1 MSPASSLFLL
11 AESREHP
18 MHVGGL
24 ELFLPPDGA
33 DAVDVRDMF
42 LAAVA
47 TGEAAPLYRKRA
59 RRSLSS
65 LGQWGWEPDDAF
77 DLGHHVRA
85 SALPRP
91 GRVLDLLS
99 LCSQLHS
106 GLLDRHRPLWEAH
119 LIEGLADGRFALY
132 FKIHHALVDGVAALR
147 LLARQLSPDQATR
160 DQPAP
165 WAVGPVGPP
174 PHGEAAEDA
183 GAVGLSDAALRFG
196 RAVAAESAGLWP
208 ALNRTVRRAM
218 NDQAG
223 ALSFSA
229 PHSILNVPITGARR
243 FAAQS
248 WPIERI
254 RNVAHTAGTT
264 LNDVVLALC
273 SGALREYLLGL
284 DVLPDTSLIAMVPV
298 SLRGRTTGEDSVTAE
313 DGRGDGGGNALG
325 AVMCRLGTDL
335 ADPAQRL
342 ATVRASMLEGKESMT
357 GMTPIQVML
366 MSALGISPLA
376 LYPLLGLTGVV
387 RPPFNLV
394 ISNVPGPER
403 PMFWNGARLDGL
415 YPLSIPLDGQ
425 ALNITCTSYSDKL
438 AFGLT
443 GCRRTLPHLQRLLT
457 HLDDELAALEKATGA

>member
-11 AESREHP
+11 AESRERP

-24 ELFLPPDGA
+24 ELFVPPDGA

-42 LAAVA
+42 LATVA

-77 DLGHHVRA
+77 DLGYHVRA

-99 LCSQLHS
+99 LCSRLHS

-147 LLARQLSPDQATR
+147 LLARQLSPDPAVR

-165 WAVGPVGPP
+165 WAVGPAEPA
-174 PHGEAAEDA
+174 HHAEAAADL
-183 GAVGLSDAALRFG
+183 GASSLSDAALRLG
-196 RAVAAESAGLWP
+196 RTLAAEGVGLLP
-208 ALNRTVRRAM
+208 ALNRTVRRAV
-218 NDQAG
+218 NEQAG

-229 PHSILNVPITGARR
+229 PPSILNVPITGARR

-254 RNVAHTAGTT
+254 RNIARTAGAT

-284 DVLPDTSLIAMVPV
+284 DALPDTSLIAMVPV
-298 SLRGRTTGEDSVTAE
+298 SLRGRAGEGAVAATVGRD
-313 DGRGDGGGNALG
+313 DGSGNALG

-335 ADPAQRL
+335 VDPAQRL

-357 GMTPIQVML
+357 GMTPVQVML
-366 MSALGISPLA
+366 MSALGVSPLA

-394 ISNVPGPER
+394 ISNVPGPHR

-425 ALNITCTSYSDKL
+425 ALNITCTSYSDQL

-443 GCRRTLPHLQRLLT
+443 GCRRTVPHLQRLLT
-457 HLDDELAALEKATGA
+457 HIDDELAALEKATGA